1 MRADQT
7 ILCLQFKL
15 YVDPLKIDSSV
26 LRKFYQCVLD
36 YRLVAEEAVC
46 LADQMCLYLHLH
58 NLYKSLLT
66 L

>member
-36 YRLVAEEAVC
+36 YRLVAEEAFC